1 MIRTTAARIHP
12 WLAGLFA
19 LGVLLQAFL
28 AGAAAS
34 ARRLGR
40 LRGASR
46 RRLHGDGD
54 PAPSP
59 C

>member
-28 AGAAAS
+28 AGAALPQLGGSGDFAPIATS
-34 ARRLGR
+34 ATRRWG
-40 LRGASR
+40 SW
-46 RRLHGDGD
+46 
-54 PAPSP
+54 P
-59 C
+59 